1 MSYRVEHKA
10 CIFYVVVVVQSLS
23 HVWLFVTPWT
33 VTCQAPKAVGFFWAR
48 ILEWVAISFSGGS
61 SQPRDQTQ
69 VSCIAGRFFTTEPP
83 GKPGFSIYSYDL
95 QCSSAVGWIS
105 VLFEITVGSGK
116 PERLLLQDGWW
127 EWWACALKM
136 TSSRRHC
143 TVLGKSLAW
152 NKATMIWEDTSQ
164 KHCWQYPSDGNHPD
178 VHTGERTQKRW
189 YINRK
194 GRLLSPKEE
203 PNCAMAATWVNLQ
216 VITLVTLVRQRKTNR
231 RYGSY
236 GESKKIIQ
244 IQTYTAGT
252 DPQALKINF
261 KVTNSGGEG

>member
-1 MSYRVEHKA
+1 MITFSPGTSMTSPSSPSASWYFNFCPSPFSALLRTVGSWESLTKLPYLHTCRYTFFRHTIYSVKNMSHRVEHKA
-10 CIFYVVVVVQSLS
+10 WIFYVVVVVQSLC

-48 ILEWVAISFSGGS
+48 ILEWVAISSCGGS

-83 GKPGFSIYSYDL
+83 GKPGFSIYIYDL
-95 QCSSAVGWIS
+95 QRSSAVGWIL

-116 PERLLLQDGWW
+116 PERLLLQGGWW
-127 EWWACALKM
+127 EWWTCALKM
-136 TSSRRHC
+136 TSSCRHC

-178 VHTGERTQKRW
+178 IHTGEWTQKR
-189 YINRK
+189 
-194 GRLLSPKEE
+194 
-203 PNCAMAATWVNLQ
+203 
-216 VITLVTLVRQRKTNR
+216 
-231 RYGSY
+231 
-236 GESKKIIQ
+236 
-244 IQTYTAGT
+244 
-252 DPQALKINF
+252 
-261 KVTNSGGEG
+261 